1 VEGTGRVLESTR
13 LLFQGAGDE
22 EKASGM
28 SPGFPARTTE
38 GQKWWSQVPGEV
50 TTCVLGLCFNTR

>member
-1 VEGTGRVLESTR
+1 VLESTR